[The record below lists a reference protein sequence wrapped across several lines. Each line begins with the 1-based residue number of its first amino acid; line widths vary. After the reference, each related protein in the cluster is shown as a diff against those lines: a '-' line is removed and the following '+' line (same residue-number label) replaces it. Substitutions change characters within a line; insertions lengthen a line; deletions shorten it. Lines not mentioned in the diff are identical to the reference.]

1 MIAKVATLTDHVAS
15 FNNFTV
21 PNEQVTAIRV
31 SVKDFLALI
40 HDWLLLNLLLLLLCL
55 SLDALARCHSLC
67 MVWLSRNLIHNQI
80 LLVGSITPSWV
91 WHASVLLLELWVEL
105 LDITHKVLLWSCV
118 IRH

>member
-1 MIAKVATLTDHVAS
+1 MIAEVAPLADHIAPLDD
-15 FNNFTV
+15 FTV

-31 SVKDFLALI
+31 SVEYFLALI

-80 LLVGSITPSWV
+80 LLVGSITPSWIRQ
-91 WHASVLLLELWVEL
+91 ASVLLLELWVEL
-105 LDITHKVLLWSCV
+105 LDITHKVLLRSC
-118 IRH
+118 II